1 MGTLTDLLALF
12 PEGVD
17 QVPHGAVAKALLS
30 VPSRAYFHDTR
41 AWLDAQVAAMVRLK
55 WVEPASGPRGGK
67 AWRLT
72 ADGQTARADA
82 LRVAV
87 RREAARRRKEAG
99 RRAAEA
105 RGIEMAWTELAT
117 GTSGLRIE
125 GETVVVELR
134 SGEPWELERLA
145 RSLDRAADLLRK
157 GVQLRPQACTD
168 ARNP

>member
-1 MGTLTDLLALF
+1 MGRLRIGT
-12 PEGVD
+12 PEE
-17 QVPHGAVAKALLS
+17 AEE
-30 VPSRAYFHDTR
+30 RR
-41 AWLDAQVAAMVRLK
+41 R
-55 WVEPASGPRGGK
+55 
-67 AWRLT
+67 RLT
-72 ADGQTARADA
+72 ADRARRLRERRRAKTPASAGDLAAAEAPIPPATTARNAVADLA
-82 LRVAV
+82 TVMLGRFVEKIE
-87 RREAARRRKEAG
+87 RLETQLAG

-157 GVQLRPQACTD
+157 RVQLRPQACTD